1 MPFTL
6 LKPDGIDLSQTFAF
20 TGGVTGDNGGVWEK
34 LTESTLS
41 GYNNDTKDD
50 ETADMFSGNHDLYR
64 YYIYDYQPQNDN
76 SNLHVTFK
84 VDGAYKSDNN
94 YEYHTHASYSG
105 TSSYVSANSGADTKI
120 PIIYNCGNAS
130 DERHYVWLEY
140 FKPNTT
146 THFHMIKY
154 SGVTQR
160 QDNDIQLHNGV
171 GYYRGS
177 TAVMTGL
184 RFFAS
189 SGNLENW
196 HLVGYGLKS

>member
-1 MPFTL
+1 MAFSKIAAENLGGSTL
-6 LKPDGIDLSQTFAF
+6 PALAAGSL
-20 TGGVTGDNGGVWEK
+20 TGLVGSWEK

-41 GYNNDTKDD
+41 SYNHETKDD
-50 ETADMFSGNHDLYR
+50 ETAAMFSGNHDLYR

-105 TSSYVSANSGADTKI
+105 TSSYVSGNSAADTKI

-130 DERHYVWLEY
+130 DERHYVCLEY

-154 SGVTQR
+154 SGATQR